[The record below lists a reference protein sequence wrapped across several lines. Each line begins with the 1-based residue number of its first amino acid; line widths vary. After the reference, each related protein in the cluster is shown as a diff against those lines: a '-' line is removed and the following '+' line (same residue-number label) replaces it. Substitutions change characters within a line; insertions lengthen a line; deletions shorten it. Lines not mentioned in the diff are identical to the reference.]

1 MLTRQ
6 STDRAGTHIGV
17 VSVHAS
23 DKISEAILLLVFVW
37 DENCI
42 SIEGALVYLEPCL
55 VCNPVAVSESRSG
68 RMMISGH
75 IMDGST
81 RKKDEVQRNNLVA

>member
-1 MLTRQ
+1 ME
-6 STDRAGTHIGV
+6 THIGI

-23 DKISEAILLLVFVW
+23 DEIGEVILLLVFVW
-37 DENCI
+37 DENSI
-42 SIEGALVYLEPCL
+42 SVERALVYLEPCL

-81 RKKDEVQRNNLVA
+81 RKKDEVHRNNLIV